1 MGLIAPAEIRTF
13 ANHGAARTTSRNRA
27 RDFEHEPAI
36 DPGICWQA
44 IYSRDPRFDGRF
56 FMGTTTTGIYC
67 RNICPVPFAKPKN
80 LVLFACAAAAESAGF
95 RPCKRCQAQ
104 AAPGTPAWLGTS
116 AVVNRAFRLIL
127 EGALNEGNVTEL
139 AERMGIGP
147 RHLRRLFVQHLGA
160 PPLKIAITRRIHLA
174 RNLIEESGLRMT
186 QIAFCSGFKSI
197 RDFNHVIRVST
208 GQSPSELR
216 LVAGAPQSSARSSGL
231 ELRLPYRR
239 PFDWSSLIAFL
250 RRRAIPGVEFVT
262 DYSYQRT
269 IEMGGVP
276 GFLTVKPDTTGPR
289 LVVSLETKGAKG
301 LEQAVERIRRIFD
314 LGADPV
320 QIASHLSRD
329 PRLRH
334 ILKKRPGI
342 RVPGVWDG
350 FEAAVLAVLGQKLSS
365 AGSKQ
370 SVTRLVQMFGIS
382 VDSPNH
388 GLKYLF
394 PRPEVLARADLSKAG
409 IGNVRA
415 KILRDLASSTVRRQ
429 LKFSTLRTL
438 EQTVCQV
445 GTACGIDESTA
456 NYIAMRA
463 FGEPDAFPS
472 REPALRR
479 SLAGRETTV
488 SPAQAIDLADQ
499 WRPWRA
505 YAAMLLCNESGRRMS
520 PNDKRGNALID
531 IVPSG

>member
-1 MGLIAPAEIRTF
+1 
-13 ANHGAARTTSRNRA
+13 
-27 RDFEHEPAI
+27 
-36 DPGICWQA
+36 
-44 IYSRDPRFDGRF
+44 
-56 FMGTTTTGIYC
+56 
-67 RNICPVPFAKPKN
+67 
-80 LVLFACAAAAESAGF
+80 
-95 RPCKRCQAQ
+95 
-104 AAPGTPAWLGTS
+104 
-116 AVVNRAFRLIL
+116 
-127 EGALNEGNVTEL
+127 
-139 AERMGIGP
+139 
-147 RHLRRLFVQHLGA
+147 
-160 PPLKIAITRRIHLA
+160 
-174 RNLIEESGLRMT
+174 
-186 QIAFCSGFKSI
+186 
-197 RDFNHVIRVST
+197 
-208 GQSPSELR
+208 
-216 LVAGAPQSSARSSGL
+216 
-231 ELRLPYRR
+231 
-239 PFDWSSLIAFL
+239 
-250 RRRAIPGVEFVT
+250 
-262 DYSYQRT
+262 
-269 IEMGGVP
+269 
-276 GFLTVKPDTTGPR
+276 
-289 LVVSLETKGAKG
+289 
-301 LEQAVERIRRIFD
+301 
-314 LGADPV
+314 
-320 QIASHLSRD
+320 
-329 PRLRH
+329 
-334 ILKKRPGI
+334 
-342 RVPGVWDG
+342 
-350 FEAAVLAVLGQKLSS
+350 
-365 AGSKQ
+365 
-370 SVTRLVQMFGIS
+370 MFGIS

-415 KILRDLASSTVRRQ
+415 KILRDLAGSTVRRQ

>member
-1 MGLIAPAEIRTF
+1 MGLIAPAEIRSF
-13 ANHGAARTTSRNRA
+13 GGHRPARTRSRTRA
-27 RDFEHEPAI
+27 QTRVVEHEPAI

-67 RNICPVPFAKPKN
+67 RNICPVPFARPRN
-80 LVLFACAAAAESAGF
+80 IVLFACAAAAESAGF

-127 EGALNEGNVTEL
+127 EGALSEGNVTEL

-160 PPLKIAITRRIHLA
+160 PPLKIALTRRIHLA
-174 RNLIEESGLRMT
+174 RNLIEESGLPMS

-197 RDFNHVIRVST
+197 RDFNHAIRLST

-216 LVAGAPQSSARSSGL
+216 RAAGAPQSSARSSGL

-262 DYSYQRT
+262 ENSYQRT
-269 IEMGGVP
+269 IEIGGVP

-289 LVVSLETKGAKG
+289 MLVSLETKGAKG
-301 LEQAVERIRRIFD
+301 LERAVERIRRIFD

-329 PRLRH
+329 TELQQL
-334 ILKKRPGI
+334 LKRRPGL

-350 FEAAVLAVLGQKLSS
+350 FEAAVLAVLGQKLTS
-365 AGSKQ
+365 AGSKR
-370 SVTRLVQMFGIS
+370 SVTRLVQMFGTP
-382 VDSPNH
+382 VDSPIR
-388 GLKYLF
+388 GLRS
-394 PRPEVLARADLSKAG
+394 P
-409 IGNVRA
+409 
-415 KILRDLASSTVRRQ
+415 AS
-429 LKFSTLRTL
+429 
-438 EQTVCQV
+438 
-445 GTACGIDESTA
+445 AC
-456 NYIAMRA
+456 RK
-463 FGEPDAFPS
+463 GEGCPSPDAAGHCRS
-472 REPALRR
+472 EEEERQDRCQQDRR
-479 SLAGRETTV
+479 LS
-488 SPAQAIDLADQ
+488 S
-499 WRPWRA
+499 
-505 YAAMLLCNESGRRMS
+505 M
-520 PNDKRGNALID
+520 
-531 IVPSG
+531 